1 MTALGRRA
9 CVMVVDDDPSVL
21 RTVGRIFEREHRVEC
36 VASGAA
42 ALESLK
48 QVQPDVAIVDIRMPE
63 MNGLELMKRL
73 HALQPDLDVI
83 VMTGTAE
90 EPDANLV
97 QAIVAGA
104 FYFVQKP
111 FDRRVLLSLVARCLE
126 LRRLREEKEQYVRVL
141 ESDLEEARKF
151 QMSLLPPTHAHRPG
165 VAIDARYVACH
176 ELAGDFFDYAFLD
189 PSCVAVVIA
198 DVVGHGT
205 SAAMLTSIVKSAFH
219 AALVGTYNPVRVIEG
234 VKEGIRAFDPGRF
247 ITLCAARIDVAK
259 KELCYANAGHPPV
272 LLYGAKKARLLNPTC
287 PLVSSLLTDS
297 PCNAERVSLETGD
310 VMLFYTDG
318 VIEAHGPAGMFGYER
333 LSSLVAQSTNR
344 GSQLLDQLLAAV
356 HEFSAG
362 RPVQDDMTLVMAELN
377 AAQT

>member
-9 CVMVVDDDPSVL
+9 CVLVVDDDPSVL
-21 RTVGRIFEREHRVEC
+21 RTVGRVFERDHHVEC

-48 QVQPDVAIVDIRMPE
+48 HVRPDVAIVDIRMPE

-111 FDRRVLLSLVARCLE
+111 FDRRVLLTLVARCLE
-126 LRRLREEKEQYVRVL
+126 LRRLREEKEQYVRAL
-141 ESDLEEARKF
+141 EKDLEEARKF
-151 QMSLLPPTHAHRPG
+151 QMSLLPPPHGHVQG
-165 VAIDARYVACH
+165 LAIDARYVACH
-176 ELAGDFFDYAFLD
+176 ELAGDFFDYAFLTPD
-189 PSCVAVVIA
+189 CVAIVIA

-219 AALVGTYNPVRVIEG
+219 AALADVYEPVRVIQG
-234 VKEGIRAFDPGRF
+234 VKEGIRAFDAERF
-247 ITLCAARIDVAK
+247 ITLCAARIDVDK
-259 KELCYANAGHPPV
+259 KELKYANAGHPPL
-272 LLYGAKKARLLNPTC
+272 LLYGTGKKPRLLDSTG
-287 PLVSSLLTDS
+287 PLVSSALDDSSCDSEHLLL
-297 PCNAERVSLETGD
+297 ERGD
-310 VMLFYTDG
+310 QLLFYTDG
-318 VIEAHGPAGMFGYER
+318 LTETHGQGGEFGYDR
-333 LSSLVAQSTNR
+333 LINVVTGSTLR
-344 GSQLLDQLLAAV
+344 GSGLLEHLLASVA
-356 HEFSAG
+356 EFSAG
-362 RPVQDDMTLVMAELN
+362 RPAQDDVTLVVAEL
-377 AAQT
+377 TG